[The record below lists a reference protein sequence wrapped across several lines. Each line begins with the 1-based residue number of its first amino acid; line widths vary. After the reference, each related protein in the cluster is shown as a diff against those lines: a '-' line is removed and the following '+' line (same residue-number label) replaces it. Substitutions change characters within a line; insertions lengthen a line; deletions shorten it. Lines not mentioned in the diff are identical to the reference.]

1 MKIKVYRVTGR
12 EMRKKENG
20 DWQENTFEF
29 YTINPKKI
37 ERENAIVVG
46 EPVVEPVKAIIGI
59 TDDMLLDATF
69 EPYTCKR
76 KTKEV
81 TEEPENA

>member
-1 MKIKVYRVTGR
+1 MKIKAYLVTGR
-12 EMRKKENG
+12 ELRKKENG

-37 ERENAIVVG
+37 DRENATVVG
-46 EPVVEPVKAIIGI
+46 KPVVEPVKAIIDI
-59 TDDMLLDATF
+59 TDDMLLAATF
-69 EPYTCKR
+69 EPYTRKR

-81 TEEPENA
+81 MEEPENA

>member
-1 MKIKVYRVTGR
+1 MKIKAYRVTGR
-12 EMRKKENG
+12 ELRKTENG

-37 ERENAIVVG
+37 DRENATVVG
-46 EPVVEPVKAIIGI
+46 EPAVEPVKAIIGI

-69 EPYTCKR
+69 EPYTRKR
-76 KTKEV
+76 KIREV
-81 TEEPENA
+81 MEDPENA